1 MQNSRRSM
9 GFVAAL
15 AAALVATTL
24 QACGGGGSDSTG
36 SASVR
41 VINAT
46 QTHASI
52 DLLAGSTVVIPATAI
67 DTASA
72 VVAQTAGNISFQ
84 ANDAGDGTALV
95 AATSAIGKDL
105 HYSLLA
111 YEASGAVKLAL
122 IGEDTTTPTT
132 GTAQLRVFDAASSAG
147 TLDVH
152 VTAPATDLASVAA
165 PSFTISAPSYAQP
178 SALASFAPGS
188 YRVRV
193 TGADNKTDLRL
204 DMPAIT
210 LANQAVATVVLTPSA
225 GASLVNGAL
234 LLQQGSYTPYRNANA
249 RVRLAAAVS
258 GGATVAAS
266 AGSTPIETA
275 LVAPSV
281 GAYTLVPTTTNAPLA
296 VTINGIPLTL
306 PTLALTAGSDM
317 TLLVHGSPGAATA
330 ALITDDNLLPSA
342 STKLKMRL
350 VNGVTGAAT
359 ALTLNADFSVIAS
372 NVQPGQASAAALV
385 TGDSAMRL
393 EVTSPLTQQSLYLQ
407 AGLSIPGAGVYTLF
421 MLGDG
426 AAPVGLLRRDR

>member
-1 MQNSRRSM
+1 MNDSRRLA
-9 GFVAAL
+9 GLAVALL
-15 AAALVATTL
+15 AVLL

-46 QTHASI
+46 QSHASI
-52 DLLAGSTVVIPATAI
+52 DLLAGSTVIVPATAL

-72 VVAQTAGNISFQ
+72 AVSQTAGTITFQ
-84 ANDAGDGTALV
+84 ANDAGDGNALTT
-95 AATSAIGKDL
+95 TSAVVGKDL

-111 YEASGAVKLAL
+111 YEASGAVKLAS
-122 IGEDTTTPTT
+122 IGEDSTAPTA
-132 GTAQLRVFDAASSAG
+132 GTAQLRIFDAASSAG
-147 TLDVH
+147 TLDVY
-152 VTAPATDLASVAA
+152 VTAPTADLAGVAA
-165 PSFTISAPSYAQP
+165 PTFTISAPNYAL
-178 SALASFAPGS
+178 SSGLVSFAPGT

-193 TGADNKTDLRL
+193 TAADNKTDLRL
-204 DMPAIT
+204 DMPSVT
-210 LANQAVATVVLTPSA
+210 LADQAVATVVLTPSA
-225 GASLVNGAL
+225 GANLVNGGL
-234 LLQQGSYTPYRNANA
+234 LIQQGSYTPWRNTNA

-281 GAYTLVPTTTNAPLA
+281 GAYALVPTTTNAALA
-296 VTINGIPLTL
+296 VTINGSPLNL
-306 PTLALTAGSDM
+306 PTLALAAGSDA
-317 TLLVHGSPGAATA
+317 TLLVHGSPSAATA

-342 STKLKMRL
+342 ATKLKMRM

-372 NVQPGQASAAALV
+372 NVQPGQASGAALV
-385 TGDSAMRL
+385 TGNTAMRL
-393 EVTSPLTQQSLYLQ
+393 EVTSPQTQQSLYLQ
-407 AGLSIPGAGVYTLF
+407 TALSIPGGGVYTLF
-421 MLGDG
+421 MLGDA

>member
-1 MQNSRRSM
+1 MTNSRR
-9 GFVAAL
+9 
-15 AAALVATTL
+15 TTCFMAGLIVLGL

-36 SASVR
+36 SAAVR

-46 QTHASI
+46 QSHPSI
-52 DLLAGSTVVIPATAI
+52 DLLAGSTTLIAATAL

-72 VVAQTAGNISFQ
+72 VVAQTAGSISFQ
-84 ANDAGDGTALV
+84 ANDAGGSTALV
-95 AATSAIGKDL
+95 TATSAIGKDL
-105 HYSLLA
+105 HYSVLA

-147 TLDVH
+147 TLDVY
-152 VTAPATDLASVAA
+152 VTAPDTDLASVAA
-165 PSFTISAPSYAQP
+165 PTFTVSAPSYAQS
-178 SALASFAPGS
+178 SALASFAPGT

-193 TGADNKTDLRL
+193 TAADNKTDLRL

-210 LANQAVATVVLTPSA
+210 LANQAIATVVLTPSA
-225 GASLVNGAL
+225 GANLVNGGL
-234 LLQQGSYTPYRNANA
+234 LLQQGSFTPYRNANA

-281 GAYTLVPTTTNAPLA
+281 GAYALVPTTTNAALA
-296 VTINGIPLTL
+296 VTINGSALTL
-306 PTLALTAGSDM
+306 PALALAAGSDA

-330 ALITDDNLLPSA
+330 SLITDDNLLPSA
-342 STKLKMRL
+342 TTKLKMRL

-372 NVQPGQASAAALV
+372 NVQPGQASVTALV
-385 TGDSAMRL
+385 TGNSAMRL

-407 AGLSIPGAGVYTLF
+407 TDLSIPGAGVYTLF
-421 MLGDG
+421 MLGDA

>member
-1 MQNSRRSM
+1 MKYSRRSTWL
-9 GFVAAL
+9 VAAL
-15 AAALVATTL
+15 AAVVL
-24 QACGGGGSDSTG
+24 QACGGGSDDSVG
-36 SASVR
+36 SAAVR

-46 QTHASI
+46 QSHASL
-52 DLLAGSTVVIPATAI
+52 DLLAGSTVIIPAVVL
-67 DTASA
+67 DTASE
-72 VVAQTAGNISFQ
+72 VVAQTAGNITFQ
-84 ANDAGDGTALV
+84 ANDAGDSTALV
-95 AATSAIGKDL
+95 TATSAIGKNL

-132 GTAQLRVFDAASSAG
+132 GTAQLRVFAAASSAG
-147 TLDVH
+147 TLDVY
-152 VTAPATDLASVAA
+152 VTAPGTDLASVAA
-165 PSFTISAPSYAQP
+165 PTFTISAPSYAQP
-178 SALASFAPGS
+178 SALASFAPGT

-193 TGADNKTDLRL
+193 TAADTKTDLRL
-204 DMPAIT
+204 DMPAAT
-210 LANQAVATVVLTPSA
+210 LANQAIATVVLAPSA
-225 GASLVNGAL
+225 GANLVNGGL
-234 LLQQGSYTPYRNANA
+234 LLQQGSFTPYRNASA

-281 GAYTLVPTTTNAPLA
+281 GAYTLVPTTNAARA
-296 VTINGIPLTL
+296 VTINGNLLTL
-306 PTLALTAGSDM
+306 PTLALAAGSDA

-330 ALITDDNLLPSA
+330 SLITDDNLLPTA
-342 STKLKMRL
+342 TTKLKMRL
-350 VNGVTGAAT
+350 VNGVTGTST

-372 NVQPGQASAAALV
+372 NVQPGQASTAALV
-385 TGDSAMRL
+385 TGNSAMRL

-407 AGLSIPGAGVYTLF
+407 TDLSIPGAGVYTLF

>member
-1 MQNSRRSM
+1 MTNSRR
-9 GFVAAL
+9 
-15 AAALVATTL
+15 TTCFMAGLIVLGL

-36 SASVR
+36 SAAVR

-46 QTHASI
+46 QSHPSI
-52 DLLAGSTVVIPATAI
+52 DLLAGSTTLIAATAL

-72 VVAQTAGNISFQ
+72 VVAQTAGSISFQ
-84 ANDAGDGTALV
+84 ANDAGGSTALV
-95 AATSAIGKDL
+95 TATSAIGKDL
-105 HYSLLA
+105 HYSVLA

-147 TLDVH
+147 TLDVY
-152 VTAPATDLASVAA
+152 VTAPDTDLASVAA
-165 PSFTISAPSYAQP
+165 PTFTVSAPSYAQS
-178 SALASFAPGS
+178 SALASFAPGT

-193 TGADNKTDLRL
+193 TAADNKTDLRL

-210 LANQAVATVVLTPSA
+210 LANQAIATVVLTPSA
-225 GASLVNGAL
+225 GANLVNGGL
-234 LLQQGSYTPYRNANA
+234 LLQQGSFTPYRNANA

-281 GAYTLVPTTTNAPLA
+281 GAYALVPTTTTTTNAALA
-296 VTINGIPLTL
+296 VTINGSALTL
-306 PTLALTAGSDM
+306 PALALAAGSDA

-330 ALITDDNLLPSA
+330 SLITDDNLLPSA
-342 STKLKMRL
+342 TTKLKMRL

-372 NVQPGQASAAALV
+372 NVQPGQASATALV
-385 TGDSAMRL
+385 TGNSAMRL

-407 AGLSIPGAGVYTLF
+407 TDLSIPGAGVYTLF
-421 MLGDG
+421 MLGDA

>member
-1 MQNSRRSM
+1 MKDSRRSAWL
-9 GFVAAL
+9 VAAL
-15 AAALVATTL
+15 AAVVL

-36 SASVR
+36 SADLR

-46 QTHASI
+46 QSHTSI
-52 DLLAGSTVVIPATAI
+52 DLLAGSTTIIAATPL

-72 VVAQTAGNISFQ
+72 VVAQTAGSITFQ

-95 AATSAIGKDL
+95 TATSAIGKDL

-111 YEASGAVKLAL
+111 YEASGAVKLAV
-122 IGEDTTTPTT
+122 IGEDSPTPTT

-147 TLDVH
+147 TLDVY
-152 VTAPATDLASVAA
+152 VTAPGTNLAGVAA
-165 PSFTISAPSYAQP
+165 PTFTISAPNYAQP
-178 SALASFAPGS
+178 SALASFAPGT

-193 TGADNKTDLRL
+193 TAADNKTDLRL
-204 DMPAIT
+204 DIPAIT
-210 LANQAVATVVLTPSA
+210 LADQAIATVVLTPSA
-225 GASLVNGAL
+225 GANLVNGGL
-234 LLQQGSYTPYRNANA
+234 LLQQGSFTPYRNTNA

-266 AGSTPIETA
+266 AGSTAIETA

-281 GAYTLVPTTTNAPLA
+281 GAYTLVPTTTDAALA
-296 VTINGIPLTL
+296 VTINGNPLTL
-306 PTLALTAGSDM
+306 PTLAPAAGSDA

-330 ALITDDNLLPSA
+330 SLITDDNLLPSA
-342 STKLKMRL
+342 ATKLKMRL

-385 TGDSAMRL
+385 TGNSAMRL

-407 AGLSIPGAGVYTLF
+407 SDLSIPGAGVYTLF
-421 MLGDG
+421 MLGDS